1 MANREESEQPVIYG
15 GNILG
20 GKATPLIRGRDILD
34 IVESVETDENGFI
47 TTIHLTEQGRWF
59 LAAITKEPPTGE

>member
-1 MANREESEQPVIYG
+1 MADREESEQPVIYG
-15 GNILG
+15 GDVLG
-20 GKATPLIRGRDILD
+20 